1 MSFRAGFVNIIGNP
15 NVGKS
20 TLLNALLGERLSI
33 ITPKAQTTRHR
44 IFGILNG
51 DDYQVVFS
59 DTPGVIKPAYALQE
73 SMMKEVRSAFEDADI
88 FLYLVEPGMKA
99 LKDQMF
105 FQELQKASVPVLVV
119 LNKID
124 LLDQAKLESAVTY
137 WKDQLPQA
145 EVIPLSALH
154 KFHTD
159 YLMNRILNLLPEGQP
174 YFERDALT
182 DRSERFVASEIIREQ
197 VLLNYEKEIPY
208 STEIV
213 IEEFK
218 DEPELLRIR
227 ATIYVAR
234 DSQKGILIGKGG
246 LAMKKTGAMARKGL
260 EEFFA
265 KQVFLDLFVKV
276 SKDWRDKGTQLKR
289 FGYQ

>member
-1 MSFRAGFVNIIGNP
+1 MAFKSGFVNIIGNP

-44 IFGILNG
+44 IFGILNNPK
-51 DDYQVVFS
+51 YQVVFS

-99 LKDQMF
+99 LKDEHF
-105 FQELQKASVPVLVV
+105 FQQLLKAQVPVLLV

-124 LLDQAKLESAVTY
+124 LLDQEKLEKATAY
-137 WKDQLPQA
+137 WKDQLPNA

-159 YLMNRILNLLPEGQP
+159 YLMQRILALLPEGEP
-174 YFERDALT
+174 YFDQEAIT
-182 DRSERFVASEIIREQ
+182 DRSERFVASEMIREQ
-197 VLLNYEKEIPY
+197 LLLNYEKEIPY
-208 STEIV
+208 STEVV

-218 DEPELLRIR
+218 DEPNILRIR

-234 DSQKGILIGKGG
+234 DSQKGIIIGKAGAA
-246 LAMKKTGAMARKGL
+246 LKKTAAGARKGM
-260 EEFFA
+260 EDFFQ
-265 KQVFLDLFVKV
+265 KQVFLQVFVKV
-276 SKDWRDKGTQLKR
+276 SKDWRDKSSQLKR